1 MTAQEKFTA
10 PRGVWHRICYY
21 TSMKYLLTISA
32 TVGVIAYHGAWGSVE
47 CPLLLSIAVLACV
60 IIKSESDEQREK
72 KSAE

>member
-1 MTAQEKFTA
+1 
-10 PRGVWHRICYY
+10 
-21 TSMKYLLTISA
+21 MKYLLTISA